1 MPYFSRHDA
10 ARSLP
15 HRLFTPLLLT
25 ASLLL
30 VTACGKAPEPLVAA
44 TVDADNIAR
53 QYMQLVLALGEHD
66 SNYVDAYYGP
76 AQLRDE
82 AIALKLSAAQIATLA
97 KTLLQK
103 IDTQPVTDN
112 DMQKLRLHYLDKQ
125 LQAVAFHADSLSS
138 GNKTSF
144 EAQAQALYDTTPPN
158 YSLSDFD
165 EVLASI
171 AELVPGEGSLTARV
185 VAYRKNF
192 VIPADKLDAV
202 FQRAISECRQRTAAY
217 ISLPDNED
225 FSLEY
230 VQDKPWSGYNW
241 YKGKAYSLIQINS
254 ERPIDISRAVDLGCH
269 EGYPGH
275 HTYNALLEQTL
286 VNQLGWQEFSV
297 YPLYSPQSLI
307 AEGSANYGIELA
319 FPGEQK
325 LQFERD
331 VLYPLAGLDPA
342 TAAEYAAFLKL
353 MARLSYAGNE
363 IARQYL
369 NGDIDGER
377 AVVLLQQYSLNSE
390 AEARQR
396 LRFFDSYGA
405 YVINYNWGKELVK
418 QYIEQTDDQTE
429 RWARF
434 IQLLSSPRI
443 PSSLDW

>member
-1 MPYFSRHDA
+1 MRNP
-10 ARSLP
+10 
-15 HRLFTPLLLT
+15 LFKPLILT
-25 ASLLL
+25 ASIVL
-30 VTACGKAPEPLVAA
+30 VAACGKAPDPRLAA
-44 TVDADNIAR
+44 TVDVDNVAR
-53 QYMQLVLALGEHD
+53 QYTQLVLALGEHD

-76 AQLRDE
+76 QQLRDD
-82 AIALKLSAAQIATLA
+82 ALAKALSAAAIATEA
-97 KTLLQK
+97 KTLRDA
-103 IDTQPVTDN
+103 IASQPTAEN
-112 DMQKLRLHYLDKQ
+112 EMQKLRLHYLDKQ
-125 LQAVAFHADSLSS
+125 LQALAFHADSLSN
-138 GNKTSF
+138 GKKANF

-165 EVLASI
+165 EVLAGI
-171 AELVPGEGSLTARV
+171 DELVPGEGSLSKRV

-202 FQRAISECRQRTAAY
+202 FQRAIEECKQRTQAH
-217 ISLPDNED
+217 ISLPEGED

-275 HTYNALLEQTL
+275 HTYNALLEHKL
-286 VNQLGWQEFSV
+286 VDELGWQEFSV

-307 AEGSANYGIELA
+307 AEGSANYGIEMA

-325 LQFERD
+325 LQFERE

-342 TAAEYAAFLKL
+342 TADDYAAFLKL
-353 MARLSYAGNE
+353 MARLSYVGNE

-369 NGDIDGER
+369 NGEIDGER
-377 AVVLLQQYSLNSE
+377 AVALLQQYSLNSE

-396 LRFFDSYGA
+396 LRFFDTYGA
-405 YVINYNWGKELVK
+405 YVINYNWGKQLVRD
-418 QYIEQTDDQTE
+418 YVEQTDDQAE

-434 IQLLSSPRI
+434 TRLLSSPRV
-443 PSSLDW
+443 PSSIEW

>member
-1 MPYFSRHDA
+1 MRYP
-10 ARSLP
+10 
-15 HRLFTPLLLT
+15 LFKPLLLT
-25 ASLLL
+25 ASLAL
-30 VTACGKAPEPLVAA
+30 VTACGKAPDPRVAA

-76 AQLRDE
+76 QQLRDE
-82 AIALKLSAAQIATLA
+82 AVARGLSAAEIAAEA
-97 KTLLQK
+97 KTLLEK
-103 IDTQPVTDN
+103 IDTQPTADN
-112 DMQKLRLHYLDKQ
+112 DMYKLRLHYLDKQ
-125 LQAVAFHADSLSS
+125 LQALAFHADSLSN
-138 GNKTSF
+138 GKKANF

-158 YSLSDFD
+158 YSLTDFD
-165 EVLASI
+165 EVLAGI
-171 AELVPGEGSLTARV
+171 DELVPGEGSLSERV
-185 VAYRKNF
+185 FAYRKNF
-192 VIPADKLDAV
+192 VIPADKLDEV
-202 FQRAISECRQRTAAY
+202 FQRAISECRQRTQAY
-217 ISLPDNED
+217 ISLPDGED

-241 YKGKAYSLIQINS
+241 YKGKSYSLIQINS

-275 HTYNALLEQTL
+275 HTYNALLEHKL
-286 VNQLGWQEFSV
+286 VDELGWQEFSV

-307 AEGSANYGIELA
+307 AEGTANYGIELA

-325 LQFERD
+325 LEFERD
-331 VLYPLAGLDPA
+331 VLYPLAGLDPD
-342 TAAEYAAFLKL
+342 TAAEYASFLKL

-369 NGDIDGER
+369 NGDIDGEQ
-377 AVVLLQQYSLNSE
+377 AVALLQQYSLNSE

-418 QYIEQTDDQTE
+418 QYIEQTDDQDE

-434 IQLLSSPRI
+434 IKLLSSPRV
-443 PSSLDW
+443 PSSIEW

>member
-1 MPYFSRHDA
+1 MRFQ
-10 ARSLP
+10 
-15 HRLFTPLLLT
+15 LFKPLLLT
-25 ASLLL
+25 ASLALA
-30 VTACGKAPEPLVAA
+30 TACGKAPEPQVAA
-44 TVDADNIAR
+44 SVDPDNIAR

-76 AQLRDE
+76 QQLRDE
-82 AIALKLSAAQIATLA
+82 AVARGLSAAAIATEA
-97 KTLLQK
+97 KSLLEK
-103 IDTQPVTDN
+103 IATQPTADN
-112 DMQKLRLHYLDKQ
+112 EMRKLRLHYLDKQ
-125 LQAVAFHADSLSS
+125 LQALAFHADSLSN
-138 GNKTSF
+138 GKKANF

-158 YSLSDFD
+158 YRLEDFD
-165 EVLASI
+165 EVLAGI
-171 AELVPGEGSLTARV
+171 DAIVPGDGNLTERV

-192 VIPADKLDAV
+192 VIPADKLDQV
-202 FQRAISECRQRTAAY
+202 FQRAISECRQRTQAY
-217 ISLPDNED
+217 ISLPDGED

-241 YKGKAYSLIQINS
+241 YKGKSYSLIQINS

-275 HTYNALLEQTL
+275 HTYNALLEHKL
-286 VNQLGWQEFSV
+286 VDELGWQEFSV

-307 AEGSANYGIELA
+307 AEGTANYGIELA

-325 LQFERD
+325 LEFERD
-331 VLYPLAGLDPA
+331 VLYPLAGLDPD
-342 TAAEYAAFLKL
+342 TAAQYASFLKL
-353 MARLSYAGNE
+353 MARLSYVGNE

-377 AVVLLQQYSLNSE
+377 AVALLQQYSLNSE

-418 QYIEQTDDQTE
+418 QYVEQTDDHDE

-434 IQLLSSPRI
+434 IKLLSSPRI
-443 PSSLDW
+443 PSSINW